1 MEAMMA
7 TILLVEDNE
16 FNRDMLSR
24 RLARKGYEVVIAE
37 DGTSG
42 LRAAR
47 ASAPNLI
54 LMDVSL
60 PDIDGLEVTRQLKS
74 DPATRSI
81 PIIVITAHAMV
92 GDRQQS
98 LAAGAD
104 DYHMKPIDLVTL
116 LSQIQALLSRPSS

>member
-1 MEAMMA
+1 MS
-7 TILLVEDNE
+7 TILIVEDNE

-24 RLARKGYEVVIAE
+24 RLVRKGYEVLLAE
-37 DGTSG
+37 DGSSG
-42 LRAAR
+42 INLAR
-47 ASAPNLI
+47 TAKPDLI

-60 PDIDGLEVTRQLKS
+60 PDVDGLEITRQLKAAE
-74 DPATRSI
+74 PTRRI

-104 DYHMKPIDLVTL
+104 DYHMKPVELASL
-116 LSQIQALLSRPSS
+116 LTQIQALLGRAAQ

>member
-1 MEAMMA
+1 MA

-24 RLARKGYEVVIAE
+24 RLARKGFSILIAE
-37 DGTSG
+37 DGSRGIKMT
-42 LRAAR
+42 REKM
-47 ASAPNLI
+47 PDLI

-60 PDIDGLEVTRQLKS
+60 PDIDGLEITRQLKA
-74 DPATRSI
+74 DPQTRRI

-104 DYHMKPIDLVTL
+104 DYHIKPVDLSTL
-116 LSQIQALLSRPSS
+116 LTQIQALLPPSAT

>member
-1 MEAMMA
+1 MSK
-7 TILLVEDNE
+7 ILIVEDNE

-24 RLARKGYEVVIAE
+24 RLLRRGYEVLVAE
-37 DGTSG
+37 DGSRG
-42 LRAAR
+42 LKLAHTAH
-47 ASAPNLI
+47 PDII

-60 PDIDGLEVTRQLKS
+60 PDIDGLEITRQLKA
-74 DPATRSI
+74 DEQTRGI

-104 DYHMKPIDLVTL
+104 DYHMKPVELAKLLTQIQTL
-116 LSQIQALLSRPSS
+116 LERNPR

>member
-1 MEAMMA
+1 MA

-24 RLARKGYEVVIAE
+24 RLMRKGYTVLIAE
-37 DGTSG
+37 DGSSG
-42 LRAAR
+42 IHTAR
-47 ASAPNLI
+47 ASLPDLI

-60 PDIDGLEVTRQLKS
+60 PDVDGLDLTRQLKV
-74 DPATRSI
+74 DARTAHI
-81 PIIVITAHAMV
+81 PIIIITAHAMV

-104 DYHMKPIDLVTL
+104 DYHMKPVELATL
-116 LSQIQALLSRPSS
+116 LTQIEGLLNKTPS

>member
-1 MEAMMA
+1 MA

-24 RLARKGYEVVIAE
+24 RLTRKGFKILIAE

-42 LRAAR
+42 LRMAR
-47 ASAPNLI
+47 ESMPDLI

-60 PDIDGLEVTRQLKS
+60 PDIDGLEITRQLKA
-74 DPATRSI
+74 DAQMRRI

-98 LAAGAD
+98 LEAGAD
-104 DYHMKPIDLVTL
+104 DYHIKPVDLSTL
-116 LSQIQALLSRPSS
+116 LNQIQALLPHTAA

>member
-1 MEAMMA
+1 MA

-24 RLARKGYEVVIAE
+24 RLTRKGFTILIAE

-42 LRAAR
+42 LRMAR
-47 ASAPNLI
+47 EKMPDLI

-60 PDIDGLEVTRQLKS
+60 PDIDGLEITRQLKA
-74 DPATRSI
+74 DAQMRRI
-81 PIIVITAHAMV
+81 PIIVSTAHAMV

-98 LAAGAD
+98 LEAGAD
-104 DYHMKPIDLVTL
+104 DYHIKPVDLATL
-116 LSQIQALLSRPSS
+116 LNQIQALLPHSAA

>member
-1 MEAMMA
+1 MSK
-7 TILLVEDNE
+7 ILIVEDNE

-24 RLARKGYEVVIAE
+24 RLMRRGYEVLIAE
-37 DGTSG
+37 DGNRG
-42 LRAAR
+42 IQAAR
-47 ASAPNLI
+47 TVKPDII

-60 PDIDGLEVTRQLKS
+60 PDIDGLELTRQLKA
-74 DPATRSI
+74 DELTRRI

-104 DYHMKPIDLVTL
+104 DYHMKPVELATL
-116 LSQIQALLSRPSS
+116 LTQIESLLGRTL

>member
-1 MEAMMA
+1 MSK
-7 TILLVEDNE
+7 ILIVEDNE

-24 RLARKGYEVVIAE
+24 RLLRKGFEVMVAE

-42 LRAAR
+42 IRLAHTAH
-47 ASAPNLI
+47 PDII

-60 PDIDGLEVTRQLKS
+60 PDIDGLEVTRQLKG
-74 DPATRSI
+74 DDKTRSI

-98 LAAGAD
+98 LEAGAD
-104 DYHMKPIDLVTL
+104 DYHMKPVELVTL
-116 LSQIQALLSRPSS
+116 LSQIQTLLTRDGR

>member
-1 MEAMMA
+1 MSK
-7 TILLVEDNE
+7 ILIVEDNE

-24 RLARKGYEVVIAE
+24 RLLRKGYEVVVAE
-37 DGTSG
+37 DGNSG
-42 LRAAR
+42 IHKAR
-47 ASAPNLI
+47 TANPDII

-60 PDIDGLEVTRQLKS
+60 PDIDGLEVTRQLKA
-74 DPATRSI
+74 DEHTRHI

-104 DYHMKPIDLVTL
+104 DYHMKPVELAPLLTQIQTL
-116 LSQIQALLSRPSS
+116 LARSPR

>member
-1 MEAMMA
+1 MA

-24 RLARKGYEVVIAE
+24 RLTRKGFSVLIAE
-37 DGTSG
+37 DGSSG
-42 LRAAR
+42 IKMTREKM
-47 ASAPNLI
+47 PDLI

-60 PDIDGLEVTRQLKS
+60 PDIDGLEITRQLKA
-74 DPATRSI
+74 DPQTRRI

-104 DYHMKPIDLVTL
+104 DYHIKPVELSTL
-116 LSQIQALLSRPSS
+116 LSQIQALLPPSAT